1 MLIVKR
7 GTLPHKYREFECKNC
22 GCVFIADKIK
32 GEYIVSHTDTGKLI
46 ADCPCCKKKVFWFID
61 NGTEI
66 SDEEYNRLRSQYE
79 QKG

>member
-32 GEYIVSHTDTGKLI
+32 NEYSFSYTGKFI
-46 ADCPCCKKKVFWFID
+46 ADCPCCKKMVQID